1 MDWKRL
7 CIIRGSHV
15 AIQTCDGNVISILC
29 GSELYN
35 DFISKQE
42 IEYLIP
48 NRKYYKKSISCF
60 QKNLNEKLKIQVY
73 KKEFVDCWSELGTYI
88 VQKITETELNYT
100 ISLKAKK

>member
-15 AIQTCDGNVISILC
+15 AIQAYDGKIISILC

-35 DFISKQE
+35 DLISNEQ

-48 NRKYYKKSISCF
+48 NRNHYKKSISYF
-60 QKNLNEKLKIQVY
+60 EKNLKEKLKIQVY
-73 KKEFVDCWSELGTYI
+73 KKEFVDCWSEMGTYI
-88 VQKITETELNYT
+88 VENIAETELNYT